1 MLWVLRDLP
10 LDIDIDI
17 DIDIDSAE
25 AASARSFWKLR
36 MARPS
41 VELAPCAFPTTS
53 GIELLPVR

>member
-10 LDIDIDI
+10 LDI